1 MKALMLGLALALT
14 TTAAATAAPETH
26 SRASIV
32 CLETPLF
39 LCPASEARPRVAGS
53 AGKARLGQTFDIASG
68 PRATLDGFHLYELD
82 MAAAEAGYSKNEHY
96 WIDQDCVTVSKS

>member
-1 MKALMLGLALALT
+1 MKVLMLGMALALT

-32 CLETPLF
+32 CLATPLF
-39 LCPASEARPRVAGS
+39 LWPSSEARPRVAGS
-53 AGKARLGQTFDIASG
+53 AGNVRLGQTFDIASG

-82 MAAAEAGYSKNEHY
+82 MVAAEPGYSHERY
-96 WIDQDCVTVSKS
+96 WVDQDCVSVSKS